1 MKTEDNIQ
9 REVINLIKCVPFSN
23 INVNLI
29 CNNLNIT
36 RQAFYYHYENVFDVI
51 YAIYL
56 SNPIKNEYTNS
67 IKETLNDLINYLNIH
82 KTFHELIYKSDAKE
96 ILLDIFTSYI
106 NKFLLKY
113 LEKFGFNENLKKSIS
128 RIYSYG
134 ISNELLFLYFSLD
147 NQIDVLKRINSIFND
162 DVIVQIKKE

>member
-9 REVINLIKCVPFSN
+9 KEVIKLINELPFDK

-29 CNNLNIT
+29 CKNLNIT

-56 SNPIKNEYTNS
+56 SNPIKNKEFNS
-67 IKETLNDLINYLNIH
+67 INDAINEVIKYLDAH
-82 KTFHELIYKSDAKE
+82 KKFHELIYESASKE
-96 ILLDIFTSYI
+96 ILLDIITSYL

-113 LEKFGFNENLKKSIS
+113 LDKFNFKDDKKKSIS

-147 NQIDVLKRINSIFND
+147 DNSIVINDINSIFND
-162 DVIVQIKKE
+162 EVIGKIKKD

>member
-9 REVINLIKCVPFSN
+9 KEVVDLIKKKQFNEIS
-23 INVNLI
+23 VNLI
-29 CNNLNIT
+29 CKNLEIT
-36 RQAFYYHYENVFDVI
+36 RQAFYYHYENVFDVV

-56 SNPIKNEYTNS
+56 SNPIKNDYKDS
-67 IKETLNDLINYLNIH
+67 INDTLKDLIHYLDLH
-82 KTFHELIYKSDAKE
+82 KSFHYLIYKSDAKE

-113 LEKFGFNENLKKSIS
+113 LDKFNFNENLKKSIS

-147 NQIDVLKRINSIFND
+147 DSNLVLNRINSIFND
-162 DVIVQIKKE
+162 EIIRRINKD